1 MRPTNRPRPLRRT
14 ATTAVAILATIAFA
28 ACAGDGPTAPATP
41 TPPDPVVPPP
51 APAPN
56 PTGPLLVTVSGLP
69 AGTPA
74 AVTISSVAGVT
85 RSATA
90 TASFA
95 DLPAG
100 RYTITAA
107 IARGPQGAFAATP
120 AVQEVDLIAGG
131 APTLVTVA
139 YAAMPVVV
147 DVPVSGLPAGV
158 PASVTVTPPASPAVA
173 VATTTRFGPGNAG
186 LWRVAALPVA
196 TGGHSYA
203 PNPASR
209 DSVVAAGDTVALPV
223 HYEIATGAI
232 AIAVT
237 GLPGGTAGAVSVAG
251 PNGFTSTVSITT
263 TLTDLAPGSY
273 TVTAAPVTAG
283 GITWLPTPAS
293 QQVTVAASL
302 VAAPAAIAYVAQL
315 GQLAVTVG
323 GLPDAAEPPTFTL
336 TGGSAPR
343 TLTGAGT
350 IEALVPGAYQLTA
363 PPVTVGGVTWAP
375 ATATTPVTIT
385 AFATTTV
392 TATYTAQVGNVS
404 IATTGLPGGATPT
417 FTLAGPAGAT
427 ASLTGA
433 GTVTGLAVGAW
444 TVTAAPV
451 VAGGVT
457 YTPVT
462 ATTATAVTL
471 GTTASVTVAYTA
483 QLGQLSLT
491 VAGLPGGVA
500 GAVTVSG
507 PGGFTQLATASIV
520 IANLVPGSYTLTAIA
535 VTQGATTWQPTPA
548 SQQVT
553 VAVGGTATATVA
565 YAAQLGSLA
574 ITASGLPGGVTPTW
588 TVTGPGG
595 FSQPVS
601 GAQTLS
607 SLATGSYTVAAATIT
622 SGPTTYTPTPASRV
636 VSVVAGATATADFAY
651 TGSTGAT
658 LNLRIES
665 AYVTQAVQRTDG
677 TVPVVTGRDALVRV
691 FVVANQANSA
701 QPSVRVRIYDGA
713 TLLQTTT
720 ITAPSSSVPQAMSE
734 GTLASSWNTV
744 VPAANVRAGL
754 RLLADVDPANGIAE
768 ADEADNQWPANGTP
782 HVVPTATAPAFTVRF
797 VPVTVGALTGNVV
810 EGNRD
815 NFLITTRRIFPL
827 ATVNSE
833 VRAPFTSAATELQSG
848 DGNGNWL
855 TVLQE
860 MNALRAA
867 DGAPATMH
875 YYGVVKVSYSSGIAG
890 YGYVPGRAAIGW
902 DYLPSGDRVAAHEWG
917 HNFSRPHTP
926 CGVSGDASY
935 PHAGGV
941 IGAWGWNA
949 ATNALVSPTAT
960 DIMGYCSNQWIS
972 DWTWNRVLQYRA
984 TSGMVAEAAR
994 GTAHGTSNGG
1004 SAGTGDGLLV
1014 WGRVVDGRITLEP
1027 AIRVDAPATPLP
1039 TQPTHRLELLGIA
1052 GDALLTVPLAPERV
1066 DHVTTH
1072 DERHFA
1078 VVVPWSAT
1086 LARHLA
1092 RLRVRDARSPLGP
1105 SAALASATVV
1115 ARGGVTTADAVPM
1128 PDPQV
1133 AVTTEGAR
1141 ARITWNARD
1150 YPMAVARDAAT
1161 GAIMGFLRTPGQ
1173 AVVTGGRQVVVT
1185 VTDGVRGMN

>member
-1 MRPTNRPRPLRRT
+1 MRPTISPRPLRRT
-14 ATTAVAILATIAFA
+14 ATTAVAILATIALA

-51 APAPN
+51 APAPDL
-56 PTGPLLVTVSGLP
+56 TGPLLVTVSGLP

-95 DLPAG
+95 NLPAG

-120 AVQEVDLIAGG
+120 AVQVVDLIAGG

-158 PASVTVTPPASPAVA
+158 PASVTVTPPAGPAVA

-196 TGGHSYA
+196 AGGHRYA
-203 PNPASR
+203 PSPASR

-237 GLPGGTAGAVSVAG
+237 GLPDGTAGAVSVAG
-251 PNGFTSTVSITT
+251 PNGFTSAVSITT

-293 QQVTVAASL
+293 QQVAVAASL

-375 ATATTPVTIT
+375 ASATTPVTIT

-392 TATYTAQVGNVS
+392 AVTYTAQVGNVS
-404 IATTGLPGGATPT
+404 IATTGLPAGATPT
-417 FTLAGPAGAT
+417 FTLAGPSGAT
-427 ASLTGA
+427 ASLTGS

-451 VAGGVT
+451 VAAGVT

-462 ATTATAVTL
+462 ATTPTAVTA
-471 GTTASVTVAYTA
+471 GTTASVTVAFTA

-520 IANLVPGSYTLTAIA
+520 IANLVPGTYTLTAIA
-535 VTQGATTWQPTPA
+535 VTQGPTTW
-548 SQQVT
+548 
-553 VAVGGTATATVA
+553 
-565 YAAQLGSLA
+565 
-574 ITASGLPGGVTPTW
+574 
-588 TVTGPGG
+588 
-595 FSQPVS
+595 
-601 GAQTLS
+601 
-607 SLATGSYTVAAATIT
+607 
-622 SGPTTYTPTPASRV
+622 TPTPASRV
-636 VSVVAGATATADFAY
+636 VSVIAGATATADFAY
-651 TGSTGAT
+651 TGSAGAT

-701 QPSVRVRIYDGA
+701 QPAVRVRIYDGA

-734 GTLASSWNTV
+734 ATLASSWNTV

-754 RLLADVDPANGIAE
+754 RLLADVDPENTVAE
-768 ADEADNQWPANGTP
+768 ADEADNQWPTNGTP
-782 HVVPTATAPAFTVRF
+782 HLVPTATAPAFTVRF
-797 VPVTVGALTGNVV
+797 VPVTVGALTGNVG

-827 ATVNSE
+827 ATVDAE

-875 YYGVVKVSYSSGIAG
+875 YYGVVKVSYTSGIAG

-902 DYLPSGDRVAAHEWG
+902 DHLPSGDRVAAHEWG

-949 ATNALVSPTAT
+949 TTNALVSPTAT

-994 GTAHGTSNGG
+994 GVAHATSSGG
-1004 SAGTGDGLLV
+1004 SGERGGDGLLV

-1039 TQPTHRLELLGIA
+1039 AQPTHRLELLGIA

-1066 DHVTTH
+1066 DHVTTR

-1078 VVVPWSAT
+1078 VVVPWSGT

-1092 RLRVRDARSPLGP
+1092 RLRVRDARSPLAP

-1133 AVTTEGAR
+1133 AITTEGAR